1 MKKSKINEVI
11 NLLEDELSWNSAIV
25 KETDKPNTLMLECM
39 PGSSI
44 KKDIQKVLMDALVPS
59 IVSSLKNLRGED
71 THYYYI
77 ILN

>member
-11 NLLEDELSWNSAIV
+11 SLLENELSWNSAIV